1 MPLGLSGGIT
11 TVKKDDVLVPSEELG
26 VLAEVRGSVRGDSG
40 ECKIGTWAW
49 PWNCSVERAGR
60 AEAERR

>member
-11 TVKKDDVLVPSEELG
+11 TVKKDDAAVPSEERG
-26 VLAEVRGSVRGDSG
+26 VRGEARGSVLNEGG
-40 ECKIGTWAW
+40 KYGNGTWAW
-49 PWNCSVERAGR
+49 PGNCRVERAGR